1 MIRLANSLP
10 VGRAHGKAQGGGAAA
25 DGTGTA
31 LAANGKGMGGGA
43 DGGHDWLP
51 LALKGAT
58 FKGLTFV
65 GKGASSASDG
75 TTFKG
80 KTFVDKGTSSVSDG
94 KGTTLSVFDNTASDG
109 KGKGTT
115 ASDGTYY
122 FPHEV
127 LLEVPAGVPMSGS
140 LYYKDGSEVPPNHV
154 ILGFVPGTANTVRV
168 SEPIAIL
175 RYAKRY
181 MQVRR
186 PRSVIEP

>member
-80 KTFVDKGTSSVSDG
+80 KTFVG
-94 KGTTLSVFDNTASDG
+94 KGATFVFDNTASDG

-122 FPHEV
+122 FPQQI
-127 LLEVPAGVPMSGS
+127 LLDVP
-140 LYYKDGSEVPPNHV
+140 
-154 ILGFVPGTANTVRV
+154 
-168 SEPIAIL
+168 
-175 RYAKRY
+175 
-181 MQVRR
+181 
-186 PRSVIEP
+186 

>member
-1 MIRLANSLP
+1 M
-10 VGRAHGKAQGGGAAA
+10 V
-25 DGTGTA
+25 
-31 LAANGKGMGGGA
+31 
-43 DGGHDWLP
+43 P
-51 LALKGAT
+51 LALKGTT
-58 FKGLTFV
+58 FKVLTFV

-80 KTFVDKGTSSVSDG
+80 KTFVG
-94 KGTTLSVFDNTASDG
+94 KGATFVFDNTASDG

-168 SEPIAIL
+168 SEPIAVL
-175 RYAKRY
+175 RYAKKY